1 VRIKGEVDPDTGFV
15 MDLADLGKLIKGE
28 VEERFDHKNL
38 NEDCPEFEN
47 LLPTTEYFVKVIY
60 DILKPKLKKD
70 QLLHIT
76 LHETSKNSAE
86 YGDWD

>member
-1 VRIKGEVDPDTGFV
+1 
-15 MDLADLGKLIKGE
+15 
-28 VEERFDHKNL
+28 
-38 NEDCPEFEN
+38 
-47 LLPTTEYFVKVIY
+47 EYFVKVIY
-60 DILKPKLKKD
+60 DILKPKLKKG

>member
-1 VRIKGEVDPDTGFV
+1 MKVYNQNLYRALRPKSVPNEEANLPVWERIGTSDIT
-15 MDLADLGKLIKGE
+15 MDE
-28 VEERFDHKNL
+28 
-38 NEDCPEFEN
+38 
-47 LLPTTEYFVKVIY
+47 IY
-60 DILKPKLKKD
+60 DILKPKLKKG